1 METKLDQPIA
11 IIIDEATRRETEEP
25 LLVWAEKRRL
35 NEEPVV
41 PALQQA

>member
-1 METKLDQPIA
+1 METKVDQPIA
-11 IIIDEATRRETEEP
+11 IIDEATRRETEEP

-41 PALQQA
+41 PTLQQA